1 MSAVYKVVIYQEIDL
16 AEEIV
21 VADNENEAMTIAEN
35 LNYKAGAGIKYAGN
49 YKFNVE
55 KTDEYCIKHKQHECL
70 DDICYEQMT
79 GEKP

>member
-55 KTDEYCIKHKQHECL
+55 IAEDYCIKHKELECQ
-70 DDICYEQMT
+70 DEVCYEQIT